1 MTVPGLIKSSSAI
14 TIGVATLL
22 VGVAVAWGMQIHA
35 IEALEADIKDLRVE
49 IHLLRGTA
57 FLNNVAE
64 GFAEQLDD
72 LSQSIGRIE
81 QRMAE
86 R

>member
-1 MTVPGLIKSSSAI
+1 M
-14 TIGVATLL
+14 
-22 VGVAVAWGMQIHA
+22 HA

-64 GFAEQLDD
+64 GFAEQLDE

-81 QRMAE
+81 RRMGD

>member
-1 MTVPGLIKSSSAI
+1 MTIPGLIKSSSAI

-49 IHLLRGTA
+49 IHLLRRTA

-64 GFAEQLDD
+64 GFAEQLDE

-81 QRMAE
+81 KRMGK